1 MLVTGP
7 NDLSTLPIKYQVR
20 LRVGGRILLLCV
32 STVQHAQYGE
42 IERGSGL
49 SEENFQV
56 AVVEGGR
63 GSQRLLLQSL
73 NVLKASGTETN
84 LLGNLQ

>member
-7 NDLSTLPIKYQVR
+7 NDLFQPCPRSHQVR
-20 LRVGGRILLLCV
+20 LRVGGRIHLLCV

-49 SEENFQV
+49 SEENSQV

-63 GSQRLLLQSL
+63 GFQRRLLQRLD
-73 NVLKASGTETN
+73 VFKASGTETI
-84 LLGNLQ
+84 LLGNQ